1 MSTRDK
7 INEYL
12 DEGLPGGELSETDR
26 KDLKGY
32 LTALALFR
40 ERTNYKPSKDM
51 KDSVLKKVRKA
62 NLLPYRLGVLAV
74 ACVLMFVVSFDFF
87 SSNVIEIRSRDI
99 SPDPFE
105 QLLMLQRS
113 SGPLVY
119 SFSPEMAEG
128 ATDEA
133 VSPIS
138 IEDRLLRSVE
148 FLRDDVKAGADLA
161 VVSSTY

>member
-7 INEYL
+7 VNEYL
-12 DEGLPGGELSETDR
+12 DEGLPGGDLSETDR
-26 KDLKGY
+26 KDLKRY

-40 ERTNYKPSKDM
+40 ERTNYKPSKDL
-51 KDSVLKKVRKA
+51 KDCVLKKIRRA

-74 ACVLMFVVSFDFF
+74 ACVLMLVVSFDFF

-99 SPDPFE
+99 TPDPFE

-119 SFSPEMAEG
+119 SFTPEVAEV
-128 ATDEA
+128 ADET
-133 VSPIS
+133 VSSFS

-148 FLRDDVKAGADLA
+148 FLRDDIKAGADLA

>member
-1 MSTRDK
+1 
-7 INEYL
+7 
-12 DEGLPGGELSETDR
+12 
-26 KDLKGY
+26 
-32 LTALALFR
+32 
-40 ERTNYKPSKDM
+40 
-51 KDSVLKKVRKA
+51 
-62 NLLPYRLGVLAV
+62 LAV

-119 SFSPEMAEG
+119 SFSPEVAEG
-128 ATDEA
+128 TDEA